1 MIADYLY
8 NMAMFYGLIFTSAGF
23 VLGLFYN
30 SRKVYRL
37 EDKVQRLKRTVRHLS
52 HKLDQ
57 DREPELFEQAPQHAP
72 YHEEPRHK
80 PEYGQPMDGKFMA
93 MDMQVAK

>member
-57 DREPELFEQAPQHAP
+57 DREPELFETPQHAS
-72 YHEEPRHK
+72 HSEAPRQK
-80 PEYGQPMDGKFMA
+80 PAHGQSMEGKFMA

>member
-1 MIADYLY
+1 MFADYLY
-8 NMAMFYGLIFTSAGF
+8 NMAMLYGLIFTSAGF

-37 EDKVQRLKRTVRHLS
+37 EDKVLRLKRTIRHLS

-57 DREPELFEQAPQHAP
+57 DKEPEVFEQTPQHAP
-72 YHEEPRHK
+72 HHEEPRY
-80 PEYGQPMDGKFMA
+80 EQAYGQPMDGKFMA